1 MILYSGPVDEAD
13 TLVQFVRRELPNLRH
28 LRKLVISRD
37 KTVIC
42 DVNGDTME
50 FPGLTYGNPV
60 LERLLQELGV
70 VFTPQTLHNP
80 DATPGGVKEYRLSAR
95 WTWGHDRVM

>member
-1 MILYSGPVDEAD
+1 MILYSGPVDD
-13 TLVQFVRRELPNLRH
+13 PDCVVQFLRRELPNLRH
-28 LRKLVISRD
+28 LRKLVITREGA
-37 KTVIC
+37 TIV

-50 FPGLTYGNPV
+50 FPGLTFGNPV

-70 VFTPQTLHNP
+70 VYTPQTLHNP
-80 DATPGGVKEYRLSAR
+80 DATPDRIKEYRLSAR